1 MDSEDF
7 KDIRGISGILIESA
21 RFIIVNSVSVMKSAT
36 TFSFMIMSGSPR
48 MTLGIRSSNAKVS
61 TFNFKVRKI
70 PVIEGQSATSMSS
83 SKSTSGLLLL
93 LMLLFRIYNV
103 LWISA
108 F

>member
-7 KDIRGISGILIESA
+7 KDIRGISGILIEST

-36 TFSFMIMSGSPR
+36 AFSFMIMSGSPR
-48 MTLGIRSSNAKVS
+48 MAMGIRSSNARVS
-61 TFNFKVRKI
+61 TFNFKVCKVQ
-70 PVIEGQSATSMSS
+70 VIEGYGGTSMSS
-83 SKSTSGLLLL
+83 SKSTSGPVLL

-103 LWISA
+103 PWISA